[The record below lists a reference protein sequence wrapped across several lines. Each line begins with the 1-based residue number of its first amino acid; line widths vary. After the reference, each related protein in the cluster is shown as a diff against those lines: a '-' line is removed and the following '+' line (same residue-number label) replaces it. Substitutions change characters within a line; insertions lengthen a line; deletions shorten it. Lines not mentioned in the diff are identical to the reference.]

1 VINSAEGGG
10 AAFPVPRIVRTLRRH
25 GAEVRLFVLI
35 RRDGRALPHFE
46 EAGIEV
52 ALREGGR
59 DDHLAALRW
68 LMREVAKWRPDAL
81 WTSLTRATLLGQLV
95 GRSLG
100 LPVVSWQ
107 HAAYLKPANLFLLR
121 RMAGLSAL
129 WIGDSEAISA
139 MTADRLRIPPEQLVT
154 WPIFAADPDAP
165 QARPWTPGEPLR
177 MGSLGRLHPVK
188 GYDLLLGAIV
198 QLKREGFD
206 PPTPLRLTIAGEGAE
221 RERLTAMRDAA
232 GLTCEVDF
240 PGFAE
245 SSSTFLSNLHLYL
258 QPSRGEGFCVAAHE
272 AMQAGLPVLGSAVG
286 EMAFSILPGHTG
298 DLVPPGN
305 EAALADALRR
315 MLAQPQHLAA
325 MGDAARARVLSRFSE
340 EAFDATGRA
349 ILERLGAIVQ
359 ERRSAAAARTARSA

>member
-25 GAEVRLFVLI
+25 GAEVRLFVLT

-68 LMREVAKWRPDAL
+68 LMREVANWRPDAL

-198 QLKREGFD
+198 
-206 PPTPLRLTIAGEGAE
+206 
-221 RERLTAMRDAA
+221 RLTAMRDAA